1 MKQNSKEEKLEF
13 LKRREIRTMQK
24 DIARLREK
32 EAQEERERIAAL
44 KPEEKRGKETQK
56 EKERIA
62 TLKPEEK
69 REEKEVQVISPIKK
83 EVLDTLIPEPP
94 KRPPHF
100 QKILA
105 RGIVVVIIFFILGF
119 FYWFLAIKK
128 AEVPSEGEL
137 PSGEE
142 IEEEVAEETEIIIP
156 FSLISASTTE
166 TLAITTLEEIP
177 QALAQF
183 LEKDLETD
191 VFTRV
196 LIKDSRKNEI
206 LGLKEFFEAFEIK
219 TPQGF
224 LEKINNDFTLF
235 VYSTQDTNH
244 LGFISKVEKG
254 EGLLNLFEVWE
265 KTMEKD
271 TENLFSLLGKE
282 GPALAP
288 YFRTFSYKEVSF
300 RFLTIS
306 KADFG
311 ICYAWFNNYFVLTS
325 SFESMEKAI
334 EGIKTEGIKANKAE
348 EKIGQLFIIG
358 FEGKTLTPQLEE
370 MFKKYRPGGV
380 LLLAK
385 NIGNEEQLKN
395 LTKDLQAL
403 SLRET
408 GLPLFIAVD
417 QEGGI
422 ISRIEFSQEK
432 TAQSEIENT
441 EQAFQIGQ
449 ARGKELKELGIN
461 LNLAPVLDIV
471 SQEDFLHRTF
481 KKNPTET
488 GELAKSLILGQK
500 EAGILT
506 AIKHFPG
513 YDGVTFSP
521 EEKLAERETLPEIS
535 QFKKAAEANPELVM
549 TANLIYKNLDPSL
562 PFTFSSEAIQFLK
575 NNLGSEILIISDDL
589 AQDYL
594 LEKFSLKEIVTKPV
608 QAGLDLL
615 IFSGWEI
622 GVTEGLDVFFEAFR
636 KGEISQVKVNSAV
649 SKIIQLKQN
658 LIE

>member
-1 MKQNSKEEKLEF
+1 MPEEPKNPPAGGEKLEF
-13 LKRREIRTMQK
+13 LKREEIRTMKK

-32 EAQEERERIAAL
+32 EAQKERERIAAL
-44 KPEEKRGKETQK
+44 KPEERRKKEEVKIIPPSKEEEEVLTKR
-56 EKERIA
+56 
-62 TLKPEEK
+62 
-69 REEKEVQVISPIKK
+69 
-83 EVLDTLIPEPP
+83 EVLDTLVPAPP
-94 KRPPHF
+94 KKPSPF
-100 QKILA
+100 QKILVRA
-105 RGIVVVIIFFILGF
+105 IVIVVLFFILS
-119 FYWFLAIKK
+119 FLAWFFGIKK
-128 AEVPSEGEL
+128 EGVPSEGEL
-137 PSGEE
+137 PPEEE
-142 IEEEVAEETEIIIP
+142 IEEEVIEEAEIIIP
-156 FSLISASTTE
+156 LSLILVPTTE
-166 TLAITTLEEIP
+166 TLEITTLEEIP
-177 QALAQF
+177 SALSQL
-183 LEKDLETD
+183 LEKSFETD
-191 VFTRV
+191 SLIRI
-196 LIKDSRKNEI
+196 LIKNTEEKQI
-206 LGLKEFFEAFEIK
+206 LGLKEFFEAFEVK

-235 VYSTQDTNH
+235 IYSDQDTNH
-244 LGFISKVEKG
+244 LGFISKVEEK
-254 EGLLNLFEVWE
+254 EGLLNLFKDWE

-271 TENLFSLLGKE
+271 TENLFTLLGKE
-282 GPALAP
+282 GPALTS
-288 YFRTFSYKEVSF
+288 YFRTSFYKEVGF

-311 ICYAWFNNYFVLTS
+311 ICYAWFDDYFVLTS
-325 SFESMEKAI
+325 SFESMKKAI
-334 EGIKTEGIKANKAE
+334 KGTKAKKAE
-348 EKIGQLFIIG
+348 EKIGQLFLIG
-358 FEGKTLTPQLEE
+358 FEGKTLTSQIEE

-385 NIGNEEQLKN
+385 NIEDEEQLKN

-432 TAQSEIENT
+432 TAQSEIENS

-449 ARGKELKELGIN
+449 ARGEELKKLGIN

-471 SQEDFLHRTF
+471 SQEDFLYNRTF
-481 KKNPTET
+481 KKNPIET

-500 EAGILT
+500 GAGILT

-513 YDGVTFSP
+513 YGEVISSP

-535 QFKKAAEANPELVM
+535 QFKKAMEANPEFVM
-549 TANLIYKNLDPSL
+549 TANLIYKNLDSSL
-562 PFTFSSEAIQFLK
+562 PFTFSSQALQFLK

-622 GVTEGLDVFFEAFR
+622 ETSEGLDAFFEAFR
-636 KGEISQVKVNSAV
+636 KGEISQVKVNTAV
-649 SKIIQLKQN
+649 LRVIKLKEK
-658 LIE
+658 LEI